1 MDAEKKG
8 PRGPQY
14 RNHVDGYRIAKKK
27 RRFWG
32 PTKKKE
38 AKKVSANQWGGTTL
52 CALLFVFF
60 CVFVCYFS
68 LKGQR
73 FVVFSSLFPFFL
85 PSFTEFCS
93 HPSLTGPF
101 DTHTRKMDRKW
112 GAKGGRVSPSFP
124 DLGPLFFFFGA
135 SSNWIGSVTHRGGF
149 DFTAFYL
156 VLLRFNGF
164 CMTFIGFYWV
174 LLGFTRFHLVLLGF
188 NGFYWVLLGFT

>member
-60 CVFVCYFS
+60 LRVCLLFFFERAAFCCFLEFV
-68 LKGQR
+68 
-73 FVVFSSLFPFFL
+73 PFFFTEFYRVLLPPVPHWPIRHTHEKNGPKMRSERGACLTEFPRFGAFIFFFWCILKLDWIGNASRRIRFHCVL
-85 PSFTEFCS
+85 PSFTAFQWV
-93 HPSLTGPF
+93 LY
-101 DTHTRKMDRKW
+101 
-112 GAKGGRVSPSFP
+112 
-124 DLGPLFFFFGA
+124 DLY
-135 SSNWIGSVTHRGGF
+135 R
-149 DFTAFYL
+149 
-156 VLLRFNGF
+156 
-164 CMTFIGFYWV
+164 V
-174 LLGFTRFHLVLLGF
+174 LLGFT
-188 NGFYWVLLGFT
+188 GFY